1 MIEMELTVIA
11 IHGEGDRDTVNALQ
25 DHRNDVEA
33 RQRAAFN
40 QIVPASLVMP
50 ADEPPD
56 VMIVLR
62 DAAHDFRMEWPVKTW
77 EEVEEWKAAAGWD
90 QDKRHWKH
98 GATVKVKI
106 GA

>member
-25 DHRNDVEA
+25 DHRNKQLAV
-33 RQRAAFN
+33 N
-40 QIVPASLVMP
+40 PTP
-50 ADEPPD
+50 ADESPD

-62 DAAHDFRMEWPVKTW
+62 DIAHDFRMEWPVKTW
-77 EEVEEWKAAAGWD
+77 DEVDEWKAIAGWD
-90 QDKRHWKH
+90 QAKRHWKH
-98 GATVKVKI
+98 GAKVKVKI